1 MGAGL
6 GGVVGAGVVVAGV
19 VGAAGVVAGVVEA
32 PAPLLVLVPLPALV
46 VSVPVDGVVG
56 VTPATVVVVV
66 VARCCG
72 LNGLRPLPASFEFV
86 GEALIW
92 IAGSVAP
99 DEYGSGPV
107 GGVTMSVGACL
118 VSRTG
123 TATRAMISTSAIGQS
138 LRSTS
143 SLSML
148 RGTLIAAPR

>member
-1 MGAGL
+1 MPVPVL
-6 GGVVGAGVVVAGV
+6 GVVVAGV
-19 VGAAGVVAGVVEA
+19 GVVTA
-32 PAPLLVLVPLPALV
+32 
-46 VSVPVDGVVG
+46 
-56 VTPATVVVVV
+56 ATVVVVV
-66 VARCCG
+66 VASCCG
-72 LNGLRPLPASFEFV
+72 VNGLRPPLASLEFV

-107 GGVTMSVGACL
+107 GGVTMSVGAFL
-118 VSRTG
+118 VSRIG